1 MFLLKKSY
9 HLKSTPSRALNN
21 KLFNS
26 PKILWEEKASNFLV
40 KNSLPKISGP
50 WKLMLLGDGSPT
62 RHLQLLTNQ
71 ETKIKLISMQLDP
84 LSTQEGPTELN
95 QLNGP
100 LIRRQVWIK
109 SNNKNLAWAESW
121 WNADQVSENLKAKE
135 EPIWKNLTQ
144 DRSELFREVDR
155 ISLVNAKW
163 LEDQFC
169 FKGPFWSRNYRFFR
183 DKKPLTI
190 IREVFNPNLET
201 LLGYSGIKEFTKLY
215 SSSSS

>member
-1 MFLLKKSY
+1 
-9 HLKSTPSRALNN
+9 
-21 KLFNS
+21 
-26 PKILWEEKASNFLV
+26 
-40 KNSLPKISGP
+40 
-50 WKLMLLGDGSPT
+50 MLLGDGSPT

-84 LSTQEGPTELN
+84 LSIQEGPEEIN
-95 QLNGP
+95 QLTGP

-109 SNNKNLAWAESW
+109 NNNKNLAWAESW
-121 WNADQVSENLKAKE
+121 WNAEQVSENLKAKE

-144 DRSELFREVDR
+144 DRSELFREVDS
-155 ISLVNAKW
+155 ISLVNATW

-190 IREVFNPNLET
+190 IREVFNPHLES
-201 LLGYSGIKEFTKLY
+201 LLGSSGINEFANLC
-215 SSSSS
+215 SSSSGSR